1 MMARKYLAPT
11 CSYEISD
18 GTIRTDGSVHHKVTG
33 TSMAG
38 ILGLSPWSSPFQV
51 ACALLGL
58 GREDISGKPAVET
71 GKALEPVVIDY
82 LDRTFPEHGLFL
94 AAEQV
99 FEKREGDHDSWASDF
114 EDDVFAGHVDGIVM
128 RKHGDSAEEFILEIK
143 TSANVESWAEADRDG
158 VPEYYFWQVALY
170 NEFLTRRNM
179 AYVGLGIVDR
189 NTYANPQ
196 SWVPSSRTV
205 SLFEMGINREEVR
218 EGMQK
223 VREWYAE
230 YILNNTTPPMDPNNP
245 GDVELYSHLENLSS
259 TIEDMEAKLAKLADM
274 DYKVKVAEASYNDI
288 VSARDAMQAQVKEYM
303 QFHDLSTLE
312 AINCTARLTTS
323 VRKSIDKAL
332 LEADGIDPSKYTKET
347 VVASLKLKGAK

>member
-1 MMARKYLAPT
+1 MARKYLAPS
-11 CSYEISD
+11 CKYAMGD
-18 GTIRTDGSVHHKVTG
+18 GIIRTDGSVRNKVTG

-82 LDRTFPEHGLFL
+82 LDRTYPEQGLFL
-94 AAEQV
+94 SAEQV
-99 FEKREGDHDSWASDF
+99 FEKREGDHDQWVSDF

-128 RKHGDSAEEFILEIK
+128 RKQGDIAEEYILEIK
-143 TSANVESWAEADRDG
+143 TSANMESWAEATRDG

-179 AYVGLGIVDR
+179 AYVGLGMVDR

-196 SWVPSSRTV
+196 SWVPSSQTV
-205 SLFEMGINREEVR
+205 TLFEMGINREEVR
-218 EGMQK
+218 EAMDK

-230 YILNNTTPPMDPNNP
+230 YILNGVTPPMDPAIP
-245 GDVELYSHLENLSS
+245 GDVELYNHLENLATS
-259 TIEDMEAKLAKLADM
+259 IDGMKGKLETLADL
-274 DYKVKVAEASYNDI
+274 DYKVKVAESSYNDI
-288 VSARDAMQAQVKEYM
+288 MTARDAMQAQVKEYM
-303 QFHDLSTLE
+303 QFHDLSSLE
-312 AINCTARLTTS
+312 AQGCSAHLTVS
-323 VRKSIDKAL
+323 VRKSIDKDL
-332 LEADGIDPSKYTKET
+332 LKADGIDPSKYTKET
-347 VVASLKLKGAK
+347 VATYFKLKSVN